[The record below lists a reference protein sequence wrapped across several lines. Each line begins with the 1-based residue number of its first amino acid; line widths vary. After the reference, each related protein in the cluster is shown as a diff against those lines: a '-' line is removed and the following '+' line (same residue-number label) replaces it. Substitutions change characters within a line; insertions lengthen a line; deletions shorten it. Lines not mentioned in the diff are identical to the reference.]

1 MQIRCWLNN
10 LPFTSELGHHCL
22 KHRNQHQVRT
32 AQYILAIQIHMRIC
46 AANEIFYKNA
56 APLNQIFSQKM
67 VCIRRCMWHVLS
79 QLLAR
84 DLKHLTQNCCL
95 QADEP
100 MECLQEEQAAL
111 HMASL
116 SWFYFLEII
125 LQALFKGEGARLKTG
140 ATGCHTIELNLP
152 KIPNSTHRLSWCK
165 QPHLTQ
171 ETRAV

>member
-1 MQIRCWLNN
+1 MKFSTRMQLLLTKYSC
-10 LPFTSELGHHCL
+10 
-22 KHRNQHQVRT
+22 
-32 AQYILAIQIHMRIC
+32 
-46 AANEIFYKNA
+46 KN
-56 APLNQIFSQKM
+56 M
-67 VCIRRCMWHVLS
+67 VCIRICMWHVLS

-171 ETRAV
+171 ETRAVKEILRVISWKQQEMECHRFSQMQI